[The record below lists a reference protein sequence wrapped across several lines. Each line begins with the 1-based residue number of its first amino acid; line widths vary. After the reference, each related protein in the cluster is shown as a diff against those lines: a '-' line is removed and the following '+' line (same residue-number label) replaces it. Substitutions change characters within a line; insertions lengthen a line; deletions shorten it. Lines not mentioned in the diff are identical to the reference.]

1 MFSPS
6 PHSMDRQTTGE
17 ARAGLGSPLSAN
29 PARLKGR
36 ERDRRRTKRRGR
48 GGRES
53 RRKRRPA
60 LPATQP
66 ATGER
71 ALPCS
76 AVLLGEATKNR
87 LGGAEG
93 QGWGGEHEMRRVRIF
108 CDGGLH
114 SVLGNLKS

>member
-1 MFSPS
+1 MRMFSPS

-17 ARAGLGSPLSAN
+17 ARAGLGSSLSAN

-53 RRKRRPA
+53 RRKRTPA
-60 LPATQP
+60 LPATPP
-66 ATGER
+66 AHELLFAPVIGER

-93 QGWGGEHEMRRVRIF
+93 QGWVGGHDMREGQDF
-108 CDGGLH
+108 L
-114 SVLGNLKS
+114 